1 MSNSTEKFKVSKT
14 FIEDWGKLW
23 VVVEFKN
30 GTKWIP
36 SFEDLYRIIVPI
48 CECEDEKYPRPE
60 NSGKFYV
67 LNFLADTIK
76 HYPPYE
82 LLAEKYKI
90 PVRRMGEV
98 VNSNGAKLSNLS
110 KIRVNCN

>member
-1 MSNSTEKFKVSKT
+1 MKMSNSTDKFKVNKT
-14 FIEDWGKLW
+14 FIEDWGKQW

-60 NSGKFYV
+60 YLGKFYV
-67 LNFLADTIK
+67 LNFITDTIR
-76 HYPPYE
+76 HYTPFE
-82 LLAEKYKI
+82 LLAKKYRI
-90 PVRRMGEV
+90 PIRENGQVIE
-98 VNSNGAKLSNLS
+98 SNGANLSNTGAE
-110 KIRVNCN
+110 